1 LWGYH
6 STIDIRKVEV
16 TIRINYR
23 GIKFMRRGE
32 FKRKSRVI
40 VCDDN
45 YDHASGIREL
55 INLENDYDVIANAAN
70 VNVLISLI
78 KKYQPDIVL
87 MDINMPE
94 TDGITGIIEIEK
106 LGLGT
111 KVIALTGY
119 DDADLIYRAMKIG
132 ARGYILKT
140 MASAQLIHA
149 LDEVTAGKIYLPASL
164 TSKFFEYF
172 QVNEKNGGSAD
183 VSDDEENLLNY
194 LTNREEEVLELLTKG
209 ITYKGVA
216 SQLFISETT
225 VKTHVN
231 NIFQKL
237 QVNDRTQAV
246 LYAINKGFA
255 NKKRIKIAV

>member
-1 LWGYH
+1 M
-6 STIDIRKVEV
+6 
-16 TIRINYR
+16 RI
-23 GIKFMRRGE
+23 GD

-40 VCDDN
+40 VVDDN

-55 INLENDYDVIANAAN
+55 INLENDYEVIANAAN
-70 VNVLISLI
+70 VNIALVLI
-78 KKYQPDIVL
+78 KKHQPDLVL

-94 TDGITGIIEIEK
+94 VDGITGIQEIEK

-119 DDADLIYRAMKIG
+119 DDVDLIYRAMKVG
-132 ARGYILKT
+132 AKGYILKT

-149 LDEVTAGKIYLPASL
+149 LDEVAAGKIYLPNSL
-164 TSKFFEYF
+164 VSKFFEYF
-172 QVNEKNGGSAD
+172 QEFEKNPNMHSD
-183 VSDDEENLLNY
+183 DDEENLLKE
-194 LTNREEEVLELLTKG
+194 LTNREEEVLELLTNG

-216 SQLFISETT
+216 QQLFISETT

-246 LYAINKGFA
+246 LYTINKGFT
-255 NKKRIKIAV
+255 NRRKIAV